1 MAAAEVEHDV
11 VREQEQ
17 ILNAMSS
24 SQRGRMEEQGPTQ
37 TTPKESSHNSDH
49 HMQARPFADQQEARG
64 FTHHGSAPQISLT
77 ESTPDMNR
85 KLLLLP
91 GNQLQVPGEQDHANT
106 VIAQPPEEKQK
117 LMNLISH
124 GQRGRMEDQ
133 RCFMD
138 PSQSAPCSPRHTN
151 RKPLADPCSR
161 DSEMLFNLLANT
173 QSHRLDDQRVSLP
186 SLPGIDTKD
195 HPSTS
200 DSSYLCYMVSK
211 VQGTRMEDQR
221 CSLPGIQSA
230 ASSKKDQAAS
240 GISRS
245 ASFSPGSDAE
255 RPKIQVKTFPKKELI
270 PAEQDSF
277 LTMMRHAQR
286 GRMEEQRCV
295 LNVSPQLTPEHKPTQ
310 STVPTGP
317 DSDQFFK
324 MLANSQAKRLDDQR
338 ACLPSLPAIQNEGT
352 SIAVGADTSY
362 LCYMLSKVQGS
373 RLDDQRCSAPHI
385 LKNVCTPTSQR
396 KACNTSK
403 GPDKTGPP
411 NQDKKDQHPQ
421 ISLANQLQF
430 SEMLSH
436 AQKGRMQDQRC
447 SLQQSRSTPAT
458 PTHSHSS
465 RNQVAAAAEAD
476 ALFRMVASCQAGR
489 LDEQRVTLS
498 SLPGISGTSTK
509 GKHDRSHVKTV
520 HAPIITVAESTP
532 PISKGDI
539 FRLPAKSGCNLTK
552 SASFIPET
560 EYQKGLKSTSQMTVK
575 VLMSF
580 TPQMGHK
587 NLNQQCTFPEV
598 YLTLGAPGDN
608 IVIPLSPKPGRPV
621 CLNLN
626 LVPKEDIKSTHSSP
640 RKPGSRPSSPQPK
653 AAQNTH
659 PGNSDSLEQARSAT
673 SPISPQEDCFSLIEK
688 VHTAHLQMGTTQ
700 GVHKCNGDP
709 VKQKGNGKAGGNKA
723 KDGGNK
729 H

>member
-1 MAAAEVEHDV
+1 
-11 VREQEQ
+11 
-17 ILNAMSS
+17 
-24 SQRGRMEEQGPTQ
+24 
-37 TTPKESSHNSDH
+37 
-49 HMQARPFADQQEARG
+49 
-64 FTHHGSAPQISLT
+64 
-77 ESTPDMNR
+77 
-85 KLLLLP
+85 
-91 GNQLQVPGEQDHANT
+91 
-106 VIAQPPEEKQK
+106 
-117 LMNLISH
+117 MNLISH

-133 RCFMD
+133 CCFMD
-138 PSQSAPCSPRHTN
+138 PSQSAPCTPRHTS
-151 RKPLADPCSR
+151 RKPLSEPCNT
-161 DSEMLFNLLANT
+161 DSDKLFNLLPNT

-195 HPSTS
+195 QPSAS

-221 CSLPGIQSA
+221 CSFPGSQSA

-240 GISRS
+240 GIPRS

-255 RPKIQVKTFPKKELI
+255 RPHIQVKTFPKKELI
-270 PAEQDSF
+270 PAEQEGF

-295 LNVSPQLTPEHKPTQ
+295 LNVSPQLTPEHKPTR

-338 ACLPSLPAIQNEGT
+338 ACLRPLPGIQNEGT
-352 SIAVGADTSY
+352 SVAVGADTSY
-362 LCYMLSKVQGS
+362 LCYMVSKVQGS

-385 LKNVCTPTSQR
+385 LKNLCTPTSQR

-403 GPDKTGPP
+403 EPDKTGPP
-411 NQDKKDQHPQ
+411 NQDKKDQQPQ
-421 ISLANQLQF
+421 ISLSNQLQF
-430 SEMLSH
+430 SQMLSH

-447 SLQQSRSTPAT
+447 SLQPSRSTPAT

-465 RNQVAAAAEAD
+465 PKQVAAGAEAE
-476 ALFRMVASCQAGR
+476 AFFGMVASCQAGR

-498 SLPGISGTSTK
+498 SLPGISGTSAK
-509 GKHDRSHVKTV
+509 GKHDRSRVKTV
-520 HAPIITVAESTP
+520 HAPIVTLAPSTP

-539 FRLPAKSGCNLTK
+539 FRLPDAKSGCNLTK
-552 SASFIPET
+552 SASFVPET
-560 EYQKGLKSTSQMTVK
+560 EYQKGLNSTSQMTVK

-608 IVIPLSPKPGRPV
+608 IVIPLSPKPGRPLS
-621 CLNLN
+621 LNLN

-640 RKPGSRPSSPQPK
+640 RKPGSRLSSPQPRTPH
-653 AAQNTH
+653 NPH
-659 PGNSDSLEQARSAT
+659 SGNSDSLEQG
-673 SPISPQEDCFSLIEK
+673 PISPQEDCFSLIEK

-723 KDGGNK
+723 RDGRNK

>member
-1 MAAAEVEHDV
+1 
-11 VREQEQ
+11 
-17 ILNAMSS
+17 
-24 SQRGRMEEQGPTQ
+24 
-37 TTPKESSHNSDH
+37 
-49 HMQARPFADQQEARG
+49 
-64 FTHHGSAPQISLT
+64 
-77 ESTPDMNR
+77 
-85 KLLLLP
+85 
-91 GNQLQVPGEQDHANT
+91 
-106 VIAQPPEEKQK
+106 
-117 LMNLISH
+117 
-124 GQRGRMEDQ
+124 
-133 RCFMD
+133 MD

-151 RKPLADPCSR
+151 RKPLADPCNR
-161 DSEMLFNLLANT
+161 DSDMLFNLLANT

-195 HPSTS
+195 HPSAS

-240 GISRS
+240 GIPRS

-270 PAEQDSF
+270 PAEQDGF

-295 LNVSPQLTPEHKPTQ
+295 LNVSPQLTPDHKPTQ

-317 DSDQFFK
+317 NSDQFFK

-338 ACLPSLPAIQNEGT
+338 ACLPPLPGIQNEGT

-362 LCYMLSKVQGS
+362 LCYMVSKV
-373 RLDDQRCSAPHI
+373 
-385 LKNVCTPTSQR
+385 QR

-403 GPDKTGPP
+403 EPDKTGPP
-411 NQDKKDQHPQ
+411 NQDKKDQQPQ

-430 SEMLSH
+430 SKMLSH

-465 RNQVAAAAEAD
+465 PNEVAAGAEAD

-498 SLPGISGTSTK
+498 SLPGISGTPAK
-509 GKHDRSHVKTV
+509 GKHDQSHVKTV

-539 FRLPAKSGCNLTK
+539 FRFPDAKSGCNLTK
-552 SASFIPET
+552 SASFNPET

-580 TPQMGHK
+580 TPQMGHR

-653 AAQNTH
+653 AAHNAH
-659 PGNSDSLEQARSAT
+659 PGHSDSLEQGRSAT